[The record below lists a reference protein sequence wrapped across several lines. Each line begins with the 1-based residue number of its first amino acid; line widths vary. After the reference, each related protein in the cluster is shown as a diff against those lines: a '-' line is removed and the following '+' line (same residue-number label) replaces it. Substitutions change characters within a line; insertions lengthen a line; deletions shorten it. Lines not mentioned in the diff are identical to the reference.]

1 MGRIKNGKYRRIW
14 METPLGATTT
24 KSTGVNASYMRYAD
38 ILLMYAEA
46 ANENNNGPT
55 QGAKDALKEV
65 RKRAF
70 PSDKWAEKV
79 DAYVDALTTKEQFFE
94 AIANERK
101 WEFGGENKRHFDLA
115 RWNIYGQVL
124 VDFYKTAVQMGYNAN
139 FPNTE
144 YLQWSN
150 VPDNYYYRQVEN
162 PENPGTLKL
171 EFVGLYK
178 REKEPVEGKY
188 TRKGFATG
196 FIVQKTDAE
205 GNKLDKSDPANWEP
219 CPTLKRCFRGYFT
232 DQTVDMINP
241 EKDPVPYLLPF
252 GHTFISAN
260 PKIKNYYGFK

>member
-1 MGRIKNGKYRRIW
+1 MLLRRLEKELSLQTNGRKGRCLCRC
-14 METPLGATTT
+14 
-24 KSTGVNASYMRYAD
+24 SYYEGT
-38 ILLMYAEA
+38 I
-46 ANENNNGPT
+46 
-55 QGAKDALKEV
+55 
-65 RKRAF
+65 
-70 PSDKWAEKV
+70 
-79 DAYVDALTTKEQFFE
+79 FE

-196 FIVQKTDAE
+196 FIVQKLMPRET
-205 GNKLDKSDPANWEP
+205 NS
-219 CPTLKRCFRGYFT
+219 
-232 DQTVDMINP
+232 
-241 EKDPVPYLLPF
+241 
-252 GHTFISAN
+252 ISQ
-260 PKIKNYYGFK
+260 IRQIGSLVQL